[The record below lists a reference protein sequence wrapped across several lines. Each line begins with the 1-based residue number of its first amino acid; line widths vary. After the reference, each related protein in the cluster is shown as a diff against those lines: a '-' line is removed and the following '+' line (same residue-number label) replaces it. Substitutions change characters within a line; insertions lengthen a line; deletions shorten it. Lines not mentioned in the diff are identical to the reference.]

1 MARDQGYV
9 TDDVNPNLI
18 NSGVTP
24 SQADIAASA
33 AVANGPSGP
42 VNINGK
48 MLTPIYGTKTVDYGG
63 RRGGLEVPDYSNPIS
78 YEEYL
83 PNHMVNSYDA
93 SGKLTNT
100 YSNAQGGF
108 LTNLGNA
115 LQPLA
120 PLLAAAGID
129 FLSGGAASG
138 ALASIFG
145 GTTDAAAALG
155 TGGTTSAMAGGFG
168 DTAAGALSTP
178 VIPAAATLTGDL
190 APLASAAPAVTPLSE
205 IGAAA
210 PAAATVG
217 TPLTEIG
224 AAAPTVADATTSL
237 SQIAN
242 TAPAALTAGSAPG
255 SALAAT
261 TGAAGSASAADLL
274 AAGVG
279 ASGQLPMALGNQAVA
294 SGMAPGSL
302 GAQAASEGSLLPTE
316 SSAAYGTSGLGS
328 LTGADAATA
337 ALGSSANQAVA
348 SGMAPGEVGAAQSA
362 AGQLTADQLASAS
375 GALPANMTGNL
386 PMSTTDPSLLQQL
399 QTATGLTGTQLSSL
413 LQGGI
418 GAINSNNISNAIG
431 AGVNAQ
437 AAANAQSQGVLKD
450 VYNTNLGFQQPYQ
463 AAGTG
468 AVNQLAASQPYLTHQ
483 FDATDLQKGLAPNYD
498 FMLQQGQM
506 ANQRAANVGGGA
518 LSGNTLQGLQNYTQN
533 YAGNAYQNA
542 FNNYQT
548 QRNNIYNSLS
558 GIANI
563 GQTAN
568 AGATTAGQNYGTGT
582 VGLNTGLAG
591 VQAAGLLGQAQAG
604 ASGATGVGNSILLS
618 SLLGQNPSA
627 ATTTPTGQL
636 GNVSGIVNS
645 GTNIYNQISKLFGG

>member
-18 NSGVTP
+18 NSGVAP
-24 SQADIAASA
+24 SQADIAAS

-83 PNHMVNSYDA
+83 PNHMVNSYDV

-100 YSNAQGGF
+100 FSNAQGGF

-145 GTTDAAAALG
+145 GATDA
-155 TGGTTSAMAGGFG
+155 
-168 DTAAGALSTP
+168 AAGALSSP

-205 IGAAA
+205 IGAVAPTAAPAVTSLSSLGTDAASAGAGLTSA
-210 PAAATVG
+210 PAAAGLTAPVATDAASAGAGLTSGSG
-217 TPLTEIG
+217 TTGLTATANPSLAAGAPLATSTPVAAGMGGGTGLTALSNIG
-224 AAAPTVADATTSL
+224 AAAGAPLAAAGAGVANMGGGTGLTV
-237 SQIAN
+237 
-242 TAPAALTAGSAPG
+242 PAAGGGTVGAGGVTNAIDNSAITAGG
-255 SALAAT
+255 VNGVGTT
-261 TGAAGSASAADLL
+261 TGTIDTTGSTTPSW
-274 AAGVG
+274 VK
-279 ASGQLPMALGNQAVA
+279 
-294 SGMAPGSL
+294 
-302 GAQAASEGSLLPTE
+302 
-316 SSAAYGTSGLGS
+316 S
-328 LTGADAATA
+328 LTD
-337 ALGSSANQAVA
+337 
-348 SGMAPGEVGAAQSA
+348 
-362 AGQLTADQLASAS
+362 
-375 GALPANMTGNL
+375 
-386 PMSTTDPSLLQQL
+386 
-399 QTATGLTGTQLSSL
+399 ATGLTGTQLAAL

-418 GAINSNNISNAIG
+418 GAVNAGNISSAIG
-431 AGVNAQ
+431 AGVDAQ
-437 AAANAQSQGVLKD
+437 AAANAKSQDILKGVYDTTTGYYK
-450 VYNTNLGFQQPYQ
+450 PYQ
-463 AAGTG
+463 TAGTN
-468 AVNQLAASQPYLTHQ
+468 AINALDASQPYLTHQ

-563 GQTAN
+563 GQNAN
-568 AGATTAGQNYGTGT
+568 AGAATAGANYGKGT
-582 VGLNTGLAG
+582 VDLNTGLAG
-591 VQAAGLLGQAQAG
+591 VRAAGMLGQAQAG
-604 ASGATGVGNSILLS
+604 ASGTTGVGNSVLLS
-618 SLLGQNPSA
+618 TLL
-627 ATTTPTGQL
+627 
-636 GNVSGIVNS
+636 
-645 GTNIYNQISKLFGG
+645 NQINPINPVKP